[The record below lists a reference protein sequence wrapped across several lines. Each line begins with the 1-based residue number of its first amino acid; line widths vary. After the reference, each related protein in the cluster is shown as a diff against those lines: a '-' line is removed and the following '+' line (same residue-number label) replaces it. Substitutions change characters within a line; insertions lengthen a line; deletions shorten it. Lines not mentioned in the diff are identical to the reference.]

1 MLDTAILYL
10 YTACETLVVNKT
22 IVPGIKLSDEFLDI
36 FSHFPAVFLCK
47 IIKSD
52 FNKSLLLFICLPI
65 PYHKRKRQIQ
75 TYNFL
80 KLK

>member
-36 FSHFPAVFLCK
+36 FSAGSTVKCK
-47 IIKSD
+47 ISD
-52 FNKSLLLFICLPI
+52 LFEEF
-65 PYHKRKRQIQ
+65 Y
-75 TYNFL
+75 FWS
-80 KLK
+80 